1 MLANPSQKRGRRK
14 VALARIFRINSM
26 HRTMSQHFTF
36 SLVASRI
43 GNGVAVAAADV
54 LSTSIAVDDRL
65 VAGLVVLL
73 SLLIS
78 VLILT

>member
-1 MLANPSQKRGRRK
+1 
-14 VALARIFRINSM
+14 
-26 HRTMSQHFTF
+26 MSQHFAF

-54 LSTSIAVDDRL
+54 LSPSIAVVDRL